1 MMSIHI
7 PLLHDLHTS
16 TTTLAIQNLSSNN
29 RTKRM
34 FVKGIGVFF
43 LGLQII
49 CADSSH
55 VLYYGT

>member
-29 RTKRM
+29 RTKLM

-55 VLYYGT
+55 V